1 LGHSQISLTLATY
14 SHVLPVLQNEAA
26 QKMDELIRPID
37 ITEDIRG
44 IGEIEQ
50 LKRADPER
58 QQK

>member
-1 LGHSQISLTLATY
+1 MGHSQISLTLATY

-26 QKMDELIRPID
+26 QKMDELITTID
-37 ITEDIRG
+37 IKEDISS